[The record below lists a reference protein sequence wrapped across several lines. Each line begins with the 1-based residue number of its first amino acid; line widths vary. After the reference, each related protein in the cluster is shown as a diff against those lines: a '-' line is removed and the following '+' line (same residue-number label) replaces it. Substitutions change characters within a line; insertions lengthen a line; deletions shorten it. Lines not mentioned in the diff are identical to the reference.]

1 MIGRCLLM
9 FMLAVGTPVAVHA
22 QTTQTSTPAPAP
34 APAASPTAN
43 PADVGSVDAILA
55 ALYGVI
61 SGDKGVARDW
71 TRMRSLFHPD
81 ARLIPTGK
89 NASGRGVARPRTVD
103 GYITASEPI
112 LVGQGF
118 HEVEIARRTERYGRI
133 VQVWSTYEA
142 RHSLSDPKPLLRG
155 INSIQ
160 LLDDGQRFWILNI
173 AWSQETPETPIPAEY
188 LPKGK

>member
-1 MIGRCLLM
+1 MIGRGLLI
-9 FMLAVGTPVAVHA
+9 FMLAAGAPMAA
-22 QTTQTSTPAPAP
+22 QAQAQAQAQATPAPAA
-34 APAASPTAN
+34 APAAN

-71 TRMRSLFHPD
+71 PRMRSLFHPD

-89 NASGRGVARPRTVD
+89 DASGKGVARPRTVD

-112 LVGQGF
+112 LLGQGF
-118 HEVEIARRTERYGRI
+118 HEVEIARKTERFGRI
-133 VQVWSTYEA
+133 VHVWSTYEA

>member
-1 MIGRCLLM
+1 MTITRGLLVLS
-9 FMLAVGTPVAVHA
+9 LAVGLAPLGAQAQTPVAPPTA
-22 QTTQTSTPAPAP
+22 ALAPA
-34 APAASPTAN
+34 N
-43 PADVGSVDAILA
+43 PEDVKSVDAILA

-89 NASGRGVARPRTVD
+89 NPAGQGVARPRTVD
-103 GYITASEPI
+103 GYIAGSEPI

-118 HEVEIARRTERYGRI
+118 HEVEIARETERYGR
-133 VQVWSTYEA
+133 VVHVWSTYEG
-142 RHSLSDPKPLLRG
+142 RRSLSDEKPLLRG

-188 LPKGK
+188 LPR

>member
-1 MIGRCLLM
+1 MTITRGLLVLSLVAG
-9 FMLAVGTPVAVHA
+9 LAPLGAQAQTQTPPVA
-22 QTTQTSTPAPAP
+22 
-34 APAASPTAN
+34 APAAPAAN
-43 PADVGSVDAILA
+43 PDDVKSVDAILA

-71 TRMRSLFHPD
+71 PRMRSLFHPD
-81 ARLIPTGK
+81 ARLIPTGRDPAGK
-89 NASGRGVARPRTVD
+89 GVARPRTVD

-118 HEVEIARRTERYGRI
+118 HEVEIARKVERYGRI
-133 VQVWSTYEA
+133 VHVWSTYEA

-160 LLDDGQRFWILNI
+160 LLDDGQRFWILNV

-188 LPKGK
+188 LPK

>member
-1 MIGRCLLM
+1 VSFIVVLPMAFTACGSDSPST
-9 FMLAVGTPVAVHA
+9 TP
-22 QTTQTSTPAPAP
+22 SPTPAPAP
-34 APAASPTAN
+34 APATSPAAN

-81 ARLIPTGK
+81 ARLIPTGR
-89 NASGRGVARPRTVD
+89 NSAGLGVARPRTVD

-133 VQVWSTYEA
+133 VQVWSTYET

-173 AWSQETPETPIPAEY
+173 AWSQETPETPIPTEY
-188 LPKGK
+188 LPK

>member
-1 MIGRCLLM
+1 MMRGLLALSLAIG
-9 FMLAVGTPVAVHA
+9 LAPLGAQA
-22 QTTQTSTPAPAP
+22 QTPAAPPAT
-34 APAASPTAN
+34 APAAN
-43 PADVGSVDAILA
+43 PEDVKSVDAIMA

-71 TRMRSLFHPD
+71 ARMRSLFHPD

-89 NASGRGVARPRTVD
+89 GVARPRTVD
-103 GYITASEPI
+103 GYIAGSEPI

-118 HEVEIARRTERYGRI
+118 HEIEIARKVERYGR
-133 VQVWSTYEA
+133 VVHVWSTYEG
-142 RHSLSDPKPLLRG
+142 RRSLSDPKPLLRG

-160 LLDDGQRFWILNI
+160 LFDDGQRFWVLNI

-188 LPKGK
+188 LPR